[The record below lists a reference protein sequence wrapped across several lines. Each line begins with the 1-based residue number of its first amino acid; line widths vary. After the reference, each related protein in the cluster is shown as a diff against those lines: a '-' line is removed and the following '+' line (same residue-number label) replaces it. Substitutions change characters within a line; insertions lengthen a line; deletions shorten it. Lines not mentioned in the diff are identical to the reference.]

1 MHESGRETTFS
12 CLPKDIPCSDLE
24 SKSAD
29 LLQNNVTQF
38 FDLVT
43 PRVLHE
49 ANVANVACNQCLHDV
64 CICPSVTHEDV
75 CNLCGEPNLK
85 PYEAYFCSLCQRV
98 DPKIDQV
105 NLAKVCE
112 FDRKHVSIST
122 PRVFM
127 TKEIADS
134 QPIFRPYS
142 VDQKFKNKKELAL
155 KK

>member
-12 CLPKDIPCSDLE
+12 CLHKDIPCSDLE

-49 ANVANVACNQCLHDV
+49 ANVANVACNECRCDV
-64 CICPSVTHEDV
+64 CVCPIVAHDDICS
-75 CNLCGEPNLK
+75 LCGEPNHK

-98 DPKIDQV
+98 
-105 NLAKVCE
+105 NTKVDIVILRNCRE
-112 FDRKHVSIST
+112 FDRKHLPKS
-122 PRVFM
+122 
-127 TKEIADS
+127 A
-134 QPIFRPYS
+134 
-142 VDQKFKNKKELAL
+142 A
-155 KK
+155 